1 MIWIIMIIAA
11 KGWLWYDEDTVSVKS
26 DTNVTTST
34 TSTNAT
40 DSTTLND
47 TISSNSSKQLITR
60 ADSLLAV
67 APKWTPPPNVGYYP
81 TLSRDTASVYG
92 PLHHYMPLPP
102 DTDFSDLPIID
113 ADKMPE
119 PLVRFLMYPTPE
131 NAKRWLL
138 FYNRLRLRS
147 EKMAQSLQQA
157 AQELGLFLSPSDEYG
172 AMAYAKFDKQM
183 RLAYSDS
190 IRENYI
196 LLYFFTPDKQCI
208 YCVLGLNIANMAY
221 ENGFVVIGL
230 YPKDQ
235 KSQIGQFLSSNSV
248 KFPVQPDND
257 NLANLIGIK
266 RFPAFVAFKRHA
278 STTEDAFTIIAEGT
292 LSYQDLVKQ
301 LVKLYFERG
310 GK

>member
-1 MIWIIMIIAA
+1 MLLLVLVVIGTSR
-11 KGWLWYDEDTVSVKS
+11 GWLWYEEDTTKNVKP
-26 DTNVTTST
+26 DTTATITTTST
-34 TSTNAT
+34 DTTDTTTAT
-40 DSTTLND
+40 TT
-47 TISSNSSKQLITR
+47 TTTTITR
-60 ADSLLAV
+60 AESLLAV
-67 APKWTPPPNVGYYP
+67 APKWTPPPNAGYYP
-81 TLSRDTASVYG
+81 TLSRDSISVYA

-138 FYNRLRLRS
+138 FYNRVRLRA

-172 AMAYAKFDKQM
+172 AMAYAKFDRQM
-183 RLAYSDS
+183 RLSYSDS

-196 LLYFFTPDKQCI
+196 LLYFFTPSKECV
-208 YCVLGLNIANMAY
+208 YCVLGLNTANTAY

-230 YPKDQ
+230 YPS
-235 KSQIGQFLSSNSV
+235 SQRSEIGQFLSANNV
-248 KFPVQPDND
+248 KFPVQADDNG
-257 NLANLIGIK
+257 LADLIGIK

-278 STTEDAFTIIAEGT
+278 GTTKDAFTIIAEGT

-301 LVKLYFERG
+301 LVKLYFEQG
-310 GK
+310 GR